1 MSCVILQ
8 VGQCGNQIGLQLWKL
23 MKDEVNTNNNTYF
36 SRATERARCI
46 MVDSEPKVVDKPFL
60 KPAHP
65 LYNTLSPSLVV
76 KSNSG
81 RSNNWATGYADKPE
95 KDQNLSSQT
104 MEMLRKEIEQCDY
117 YKTLIMIHSLAGGTG
132 SGLGSKLIEMIRDE
146 YPICFISTAS
156 VFPFE
161 SGDTPLQDYNSVF
174 CLSHI
179 QKYSDSCI
187 FFENDEV
194 YRVVQNFNI
203 REPSTHNLNQFIAF
217 SLFNL
222 LIPARNSDF
231 DLNGFFSDLTPSD
244 RYKFIETK
252 TFPFVIDKQKT
263 FLRDSSWNAVIESTL
278 KNFSKYEGDGLPS
291 TIAAKAYLKGDDA
304 VSELDRQIK
313 NVFGKVST
321 LLKPVPWV
329 DKDYLKISLVPE
341 KAMSPGYGIDRSF
354 TLAANRV
361 NVVKPMIKLLASAR
375 SKFVAGAYLHWYE
388 KYACRE
394 ADFNEAFETVDQV
407 IWDYQNSL
415 RINYV

>member
-1 MSCVILQ
+1 
-8 VGQCGNQIGLQLWKL
+8 
-23 MKDEVNTNNNTYF
+23 
-36 SRATERARCI
+36 
-46 MVDSEPKVVDKPFL
+46 
-60 KPAHP
+60 
-65 LYNTLSPSLVV
+65 
-76 KSNSG
+76 
-81 RSNNWATGYADKPE
+81 
-95 KDQNLSSQT
+95 
-104 MEMLRKEIEQCDY
+104 
-117 YKTLIMIHSLAGGTG
+117 MIHSLAGGTG

-263 FLRDSSWNAVIESTL
+263 FLR
-278 KNFSKYEGDGLPS
+278 
-291 TIAAKAYLKGDDA
+291 
-304 VSELDRQIK
+304 
-313 NVFGKVST
+313 
-321 LLKPVPWV
+321 
-329 DKDYLKISLVPE
+329 
-341 KAMSPGYGIDRSF
+341 
-354 TLAANRV
+354 
-361 NVVKPMIKLLASAR
+361 
-375 SKFVAGAYLHWYE
+375 
-388 KYACRE
+388 
-394 ADFNEAFETVDQV
+394 
-407 IWDYQNSL
+407 
-415 RINYV
+415 